1 MAPLRDALASAPPPV
16 GGSEPGAKLLRATK
30 ELFSDMR
37 RGGAAFPPLG
47 FLYTLR
53 EKFPQFAQ
61 QGAGGAYMQQDAEEC
76 WTNLLYALREKLK
89 VAVSFGVRCTL
100 PSRQTVPPQR
110 HCYFG
115 VQTLHHCSCSSAP
128 IATIS
133 PHCSVLTGLQVAGG
147 EDPVDRMMLAGGS
160 SAPIAT
166 PPLLCRWLEG
176 RIRWPG

>member
-1 MAPLRDALASAPPPV
+1 MTLNPIPRKPFTRYAVAPLRDALASAPPPV

-89 VAVSFGVRCTL
+89 VWGGV
-100 PSRQTVPPQR
+100 
-110 HCYFG
+110 
-115 VQTLHHCSCSSAP
+115 
-128 IATIS
+128 
-133 PHCSVLTGLQVAGG
+133 
-147 EDPVDRMMLAGGS
+147 
-160 SAPIAT
+160 
-166 PPLLCRWLEG
+166 
-176 RIRWPG
+176 

>member
-1 MAPLRDALASAPPPV
+1 MSCNELCPADPSTLNPDPHPPPLPASYAVQPLRDALVSASPPAGV
-16 GGSEPGAKLLRATK
+16 SEPGAKLLRATK

-89 VAVSFGVRCTL
+89 VGRERRGAGQL
-100 PSRQTVPPQR
+100 GQR
-110 HCYFG
+110 
-115 VQTLHHCSCSSAP
+115 
-128 IATIS
+128 
-133 PHCSVLTGLQVAGG
+133 
-147 EDPVDRMMLAGGS
+147 
-160 SAPIAT
+160 
-166 PPLLCRWLEG
+166 LL
-176 RIRWPG
+176 